1 MNHIRVTH
9 EIQKEI
15 GGRRLTKSPRYVFS
29 DIIYN
34 LYVIWI
40 TFLHKLGI
48 FS

>member
-34 LYVIWI
+34 LYVY
-40 TFLHKLGI
+40 LDNI
-48 FS
+48 FTQARYI